1 MVVMKVTPVKNVLIS
16 KRCYKSESTDLF
28 FNKVVNDDTKV
39 SVYDVSDRKQKV
51 LAISDINIRNHRMVI
66 NDRKFFI
73 CSIRNGA

>member
-28 FNKVVNDDTKV
+28 FNKVVNEDTKV

-51 LAISDINIRNHRMVI
+51 LAVSDINIRNHRMVI